1 MINENWIFL
10 GALLSLV
17 GGLSYVRDILR
28 GKARPNLVTWY
39 IFALAPM
46 IAFASMISQG
56 VGFRQSL
63 LTFMVGFNPLL
74 IALTGTF
81 FTKHPKWKITR
92 FDLSCGALSLVGLAL
107 WGITREGNLAIVFS
121 LAADILA
128 FLPTIVKAYRY
139 PDTES
144 PWLFM
149 YGLVNS
155 VIAMLIIT
163 TWDFAHA
170 AFPVYIFAACV
181 TAIVLIYFRLGD
193 HVRAW
198 QAR

>member
-10 GALLSLV
+10 GALFSLV

-39 IFALAPM
+39 IFMLAPM

-63 LTFMVGFNPLL
+63 LTFMVGFNPLM
-74 IALTGTF
+74 IAVTGTF

-92 FDLSCGALSLVGLAL
+92 FDVYCGALSLLGLAL
-107 WGITREGNLAIVFS
+107 WGITREGNVAIALS
-121 LAADILA
+121 IAADFLA
-128 FLPTIVKAYRY
+128 FIPTIVKGYRY

-149 YGLVNS
+149 FGLANAT
-155 VIAMLIIT
+155 I
-163 TWDFAHA
+163 
-170 AFPVYIFAACV
+170 
-181 TAIVLIYFRLGD
+181 
-193 HVRAW
+193 
-198 QAR
+198 